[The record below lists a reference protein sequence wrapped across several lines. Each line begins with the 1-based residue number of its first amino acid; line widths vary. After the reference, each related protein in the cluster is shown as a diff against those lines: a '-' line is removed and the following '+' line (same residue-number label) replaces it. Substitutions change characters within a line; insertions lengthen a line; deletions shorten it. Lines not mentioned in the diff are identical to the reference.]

1 MHRVGGLFFF
11 WLFARREAR
20 NVRSAARMSLRAIP
34 LAVSLLSW
42 SATATLPASAAA
54 QPVDTTKVSTE
65 PLFTGR
71 DLWIASGFVLATVA
85 LYPADRAL
93 AREIRRD
100 PLQNNHFLNESSE
113 FFDFMGTKGSV
124 YIGVSMYAVGRVAG
138 IQRMADLGLHGTEA
152 LYLAQSLVKLVK
164 GLAGRARP
172 QLDIENPR
180 SFKFG
185 RGFRDE
191 DDYRAFPSGHAG
203 MAFAAAAAVTSE
215 TSKWWPK
222 STWYIAP
229 VMYGGA
235 ALVAISRMYDN
246 RHWASDVVMGAAI
259 GTFSGLK
266 VVHYHHSHPNNRI
279 DRWLL
284 STSILPDGRG
294 AILLVATLR
303 H

>member
-1 MHRVGGLFFF
+1 MKSTVLSALVLAGISSGGPLT
-11 WLFARREAR
+11 AP
-20 NVRSAARMSLRAIP
+20 LRA
-34 LAVSLLSW
+34 
-42 SATATLPASAAA
+42 
-54 QPVDTTKVSTE
+54 QPSDTSKVSTE
-65 PLFTGR
+65 PLFTPR
-71 DLWIASGFVLATVA
+71 DLLVAGGFVLTTIA

-100 PLQNNHFLNESSE
+100 PLQNNHFLTESAD

-124 YIGVSMYAVGRVAG
+124 YIGTSMYVVGRIAG
-138 IQRMADLGLHGTEA
+138 VKRMADLGLHGTES
-152 LYLAQSLVKLVK
+152 LYLAQTLVRLVK

-172 QLDIENPR
+172 AIDIENPR
-180 SFKFG
+180 SFKLG
-185 RGFRDE
+185 RGFGDN

-215 TSKWWPK
+215 TSKWWPR

-235 ALVAISRMYDN
+235 MLVAISRMYDN
-246 RHWASDVVMGAAI
+246 KHWASDVVMGAAI

-266 VVHYHHSHPNNRI
+266 VVRYHHTHPNNRI

-284 STSILPDGRG
+284 STSVIPDGRG
-294 AILLVATLR
+294 AALIVVTIR
-303 H
+303 

>member
-1 MHRVGGLFFF
+1 VSIRT
-11 WLFARREAR
+11 
-20 NVRSAARMSLRAIP
+20 AALAIT
-34 LAVSLLSW
+34 LVSW
-42 SATATLPASAAA
+42 SATVALPVAARA
-54 QPVDTTKVSTE
+54 QPADTTNVSTE
-65 PLFTGR
+65 PLFTAR
-71 DLWIASGFVLATVA
+71 DLWIASGFALVTVA
-85 LYPADRAL
+85 LYPTDRRL

-100 PLQNNHFLNESSE
+100 PLQNNHFLNESAD

-138 IQRMADLGLHGTEA
+138 IERMADLGLHGTEA

-185 RGFRDE
+185 RGFGDE
-191 DDYRAFPSGHAG
+191 EEYRSFPSGHAG

-222 STWYIAP
+222 STWYVAP

-266 VVHYHHSHPNNRI
+266 VVRYHHSHPNNRI

-284 STSILPDGRG
+284 STSVIPRGRG
-294 AILLVATLR
+294 DVLVVVTTRL
-303 H
+303 

>member
-1 MHRVGGLFFF
+1 MHRTVALAVVCA
-11 WLFARREAR
+11 WTT
-20 NVRSAARMSLRAIP
+20 AAP
-34 LAVSLLSW
+34 LASPVV
-42 SATATLPASAAA
+42 A

-65 PLFTGR
+65 PLFTKH
-71 DLWIASGFVLATVA
+71 DLWIAAGFVAATIA
-85 LYPADRAL
+85 MYPADRSL
-93 AREIRRD
+93 ARSIQRD
-100 PLQNNHFLNESSE
+100 PLQNNHFLRESAD

-124 YIGVSMYAVGRVAG
+124 YIGVSMYAVGRLTR
-138 IQRMADLGLHGTEA
+138 IERMADLGLHGTEA
-152 LYLAQSLVKLVK
+152 LFLAQSLVRLVK

-172 QLDIENPR
+172 QLDIEDPR

-185 RGFRDE
+185 RGFGDRDT
-191 DDYRAFPSGHAG
+191 YRSFPSGHAG

-266 VVHYHHSHPNNRI
+266 VVRYHHSHPNNRI

-284 STSILPDGRG
+284 SASVIPRSGG
-294 AILLVATLR
+294 HVLLAVTLVPPR
-303 H
+303 AK

>member
-1 MHRVGGLFFF
+1 MRS
-11 WLFARREAR
+11 RTD
-20 NVRSAARMSLRAIP
+20 VRIRAFLLALTLGAAN
-34 LAVSLLSW
+34 
-42 SATATLPASAAA
+42 ASAAA
-54 QPVDTTKVSTE
+54 QPADTGTVSTE
-65 PLFTGR
+65 PLFTSR
-71 DLWIASGFVLATVA
+71 DLWIAGGFALTTVA

-100 PLQNNHFLNESSE
+100 PLQNNHFLSESAD

-124 YIGVSMYAVGRVAG
+124 YIGVSMYAVGRVAR
-138 IQRMADLGLHGTEA
+138 IERMADLGLHGTEA
-152 LYLAQSLVKLVK
+152 LYLAQTLVKLVK

-180 SFKFG
+180 SFKLG
-185 RGFRDE
+185 RGFGDA
-191 DDYRAFPSGHAG
+191 DVYRAFPSGHAG

-222 STWYIAP
+222 STWYIGP

-235 ALVAISRMYDN
+235 TLVAISRMYDN
-246 RHWASDVVMGAAI
+246 RHWASDVVLGAAI

-266 VVHYHHSHPNNRI
+266 VVRYHHTHPNNRI

-284 STSILPDGRG
+284 STSVIPDGRG
-294 AILLVATLR
+294 RVLIAVTVQ
-303 H
+303 

>member
-1 MHRVGGLFFF
+1 LAGPSAIAP
-11 WLFARREAR
+11 AR
-20 NVRSAARMSLRAIP
+20 
-34 LAVSLLSW
+34 
-42 SATATLPASAAA
+42 A
-54 QPVDTTKVSTE
+54 QPVDTTKVSTD
-65 PLFTGR
+65 PLFTAR
-71 DLWIASGFVLATVA
+71 DLWIATGFVLTTVA

-93 AREIRRD
+93 AREIQRD

-124 YIGVSMYAVGRVAG
+124 YIGVSMYAVGRLTR
-138 IQRMADLGLHGTEA
+138 IERMADLGLHGTEA

-172 QLDIENPR
+172 QLDIEDPR
-180 SFKFG
+180 SFKLG
-185 RGFRDE
+185 RGFGDK

-266 VVHYHHSHPNNRI
+266 IVRYHHSHPNNRI

-284 STSILPDGRG
+284 STSIIPGSRG
-294 AILLVATLR
+294 AVLIAVTLR
-303 H
+303 APVTG

>member
-1 MHRVGGLFFF
+1 VRTTTVG
-11 WLFARREAR
+11 FALALVGV
-20 NVRSAARMSLRAIP
+20 NALAP
-34 LAVSLLSW
+34 LAHPV
-42 SATATLPASAAA
+42 AA

-71 DLWIASGFVLATVA
+71 DLWIAGGFVLTTIA

-93 AREIRRD
+93 AREIQRD
-100 PLQNNHFLNESSE
+100 PLQNNHFLKESAD

-124 YIGVSMYAVGRVAG
+124 YIGVSMYAVGRVARVE
-138 IQRMADLGLHGTEA
+138 RMADLGLHGTEA
-152 LYLAQSLVKLVK
+152 LYLAQTLVKLVK

-172 QLDIENPR
+172 QLDIDDAR

-191 DDYRAFPSGHAG
+191 DNYRSFPSGHAG
-203 MAFAAAAAVTSE
+203 MAFAAASAVTSE

-222 STWYIAP
+222 STWYVAP

-235 ALVAISRMYDN
+235 ALVSISRMYDN
-246 RHWASDVVMGAAI
+246 KHWASDVIMGAAI

-266 VVHYHHSHPNNRI
+266 VVRYHHSHPNNRI

-284 STSILPDGRG
+284 STSVIPDGHG
-294 AILLVATLR
+294 SVLIAVTAPVLWQ
-303 H
+303 

>member
-1 MHRVGGLFFF
+1 MH
-11 WLFARREAR
+11 
-20 NVRSAARMSLRAIP
+20 VRGITLVLVLGTAAIRS
-34 LAVSLLSW
+34 
-42 SATATLPASAAA
+42 PAPVVA
-54 QPVDTTKVSTE
+54 QPTDTTKVSTE
-65 PLFTGR
+65 PLFIAR
-71 DLWIASGFVLATVA
+71 DLWLAGGFVLTTMA

-100 PLQNNHFLNESSE
+100 PLQNNHFLRESAD

-124 YIGVSMYAVGRVAG
+124 YIGVSMYAVGRVAR
-138 IQRMADLGLHGTEA
+138 IERMADLGLHGTEA
-152 LYLAQSLVKLVK
+152 LYLAQTLVKLVK

-172 QLDIENPR
+172 QVDIEDPR
-180 SFKFG
+180 SFKLG
-185 RGFRDE
+185 RGFGDE
-191 DDYRAFPSGHAG
+191 DDYRSFPSGHSG

-246 RHWASDVVMGAAI
+246 RHWASDIVMGAAI

-266 VVHYHHSHPNNRI
+266 VVRYHHSHPNNRI

-284 STSILPDGRG
+284 STAVVPNGRG
-294 AILLVATLR
+294 SLIVITVR
-303 H
+303 

>member
-1 MHRVGGLFFF
+1 MFDHC
-11 WLFARREAR
+11 EAY
-20 NVRSAARMSLRAIP
+20 NVRCAAHVSPRTVALAIT
-34 LAVSLLSW
+34 LAWW
-42 SATATLPASAAA
+42 SATAALPGSASA
-54 QPVDTTKVSTE
+54 QPADTTKVSTE
-65 PLFTGR
+65 PLFVAR
-71 DLWIASGFVLATVA
+71 DLWIATGFVVATIA

-100 PLQNNHFLNESSE
+100 PLQNNHFLNESAD

-138 IQRMADLGLHGTEA
+138 IDRMADLGLHGTEA

-164 GLAGRARP
+164 GLAGRTRP
-172 QLDIENPR
+172 QVDINNPR

-185 RGFRDE
+185 RGFGDE
-191 DDYRAFPSGHAG
+191 DRYRAFPSGHAG

-215 TSKWWPK
+215 TSKWWPN
-222 STWYIAP
+222 STWYVAP

-266 VVHYHHSHPNNRI
+266 VVRYHHSHPNNRI

-284 STSILPDGRG
+284 STSVIPTGRG
-294 AILLVATLR
+294 EVLIVATIR
-303 H
+303 PQPTK

>member
-1 MHRVGGLFFF
+1 MHRTVAL
-11 WLFARREAR
+11 
-20 NVRSAARMSLRAIP
+20 AAVCAWTT
-34 LAVSLLSW
+34 AVSL
-42 SATATLPASAAA
+42 ASPVVA
-54 QPVDTTKVSTE
+54 QPTDTTKVSTE
-65 PLFTGR
+65 PLFTVR
-71 DLWIASGFVLATVA
+71 DLWIAGGFVATTIA

-93 AREIRRD
+93 ARSIQRE
-100 PLQNNHFLNESSE
+100 PLQNNHFLNESAD

-124 YIGVSMYAVGRVAG
+124 YIGVSMYAVGRLTR
-138 IQRMADLGLHGTEA
+138 IERMADLGLHGTEA
-152 LYLAQSLVKLVK
+152 LFLAQSLVKLVK

-185 RGFRDE
+185 RGFGDKE
-191 DDYRAFPSGHAG
+191 EYRAFPSGHAG
-203 MAFAAAAAVTSE
+203 MAFAAAAAVSSE
-215 TSKWWPK
+215 TSKWWPR

-235 ALVAISRMYDN
+235 SLVAISRMYDN
-246 RHWASDVVMGAAI
+246 RHWASDIVMGAAI

-266 VVHYHHSHPNNRI
+266 VVRYHHSHPNNRI

-284 STSILPDGRG
+284 STFVLPDGRG
-294 AILLVATLR
+294 AVLVVATLR

>member
-1 MHRVGGLFFF
+1 
-11 WLFARREAR
+11 
-20 NVRSAARMSLRAIP
+20 VRTRTAAVAVA
-34 LAVSLLSW
+34 LAG
-42 SATATLPASAAA
+42 ATAAAPLITPVIA

-65 PLFTGR
+65 PLFTVR
-71 DLWIASGFVLATVA
+71 DLWIAGGFVLTTVA

-93 AREIRRD
+93 AREIQRD
-100 PLQNNHFLNESSE
+100 PLQDNHFLRESAD

-124 YIGVSMYAVGRVAG
+124 YIGVSMYAVGRVAR
-138 IQRMADLGLHGTEA
+138 IERMADLGLHGTEA
-152 LYLAQSLVKLVK
+152 LYLAQTLVKLVK

-172 QLDIENPR
+172 QLDIEDPR
-180 SFKFG
+180 SFKLG
-185 RGFRDE
+185 RGFRDK
-191 DDYRAFPSGHAG
+191 DNYRSFPSGHAG

-246 RHWASDVVMGAAI
+246 KHWASDIVMGAAI

-266 VVHYHHSHPNNRI
+266 VVRYHHSHPNNRI

-284 STSILPDGRG
+284 SVSVIPDARG
-294 AILLVATLR
+294 GVVIVAALR
-303 H
+303 P